1 MGATWVE
8 AARAIACVAFVTAG
22 VGFFVAGSVGLLRF
36 PDLFTRLHAVT
47 KADNVGLGL
56 VGTGLA
62 IEADSLRSA
71 LALAGT
77 WLLVV
82 AGSSVVGHLVARRG
96 YRTYGAGAGREPTPP
111 GGAAGAE
118 AP

>member
-1 MGATWVE
+1 MAGGGAAEW
-8 AARAIACVAFVTAG
+8 ARAIASVGFVSVG
-22 VGFFVAGSVGLLRF
+22 VSFFVAGSVGLLRF

-56 VGTGLA
+56 VATGLA
-62 IEADSLRSA
+62 FEADSIRSI

-82 AGSSVVGHLVARRG
+82 ASSSVVGHLIARRA
-96 YRTYGAGAGREPTPP
+96 YRQTH
-111 GGAAGAE
+111 AAGPAE
-118 AP
+118 EDGG